1 MRTLLE
7 NGVPLLTA
15 LSIAKNVM
23 GNTVLAAAV
32 EVAAQD
38 VKTGSGLAFA
48 LGSTKR
54 FPKLALQMIAV
65 GEEAG
70 ELDGMLMKVA
80 DTYDVDVRNTV
91 ERLIAAMVPL
101 LTAVMTVLI
110 GLIMLAI
117 VQPILTMS
125 TLVE

>member
-1 MRTLLE
+1 MK
-7 NGVPLLTA
+7 
-15 LSIAKNVM
+15 I
-23 GNTVLAAAV
+23 
-32 EVAAQD
+32 
-38 VKTGSGLAFA
+38 
-48 LGSTKR
+48 
-54 FPKLALQMIAV
+54 ALQMIAV